1 MPPKKRRRAK
11 GEGGL
16 YQRADGMWMAQ
27 VLLPD
32 GTYYQRG
39 RKKYADAVTELAEM
53 RKDLANGILPNA
65 GQITVDKWLTYWL
78 DTIAAPRLKPRT
90 LATYRSTMKH
100 QLIPHLGSKKLGKL
114 TPTDIRRMVTQVTD
128 KHSTRTAQ
136 AAYSV
141 LAKALGDAV
150 KDGKIS
156 TNPCDRMD
164 RPQARSEE
172 RQPLTVDQAR
182 ALLLHV
188 AGQDAHAA
196 ARWSLALLT
205 GARQAE
211 ALGLTWDRVDLQ
223 LGVIDISWQ
232 LARLKLK
239 KGPRPDT
246 DVYPRAAFDVPATFT
261 FVPVHWTACL
271 VPTKTSGSRR
281 LVPLLPPVV
290 AALTALWEHKGRP
303 QTGLVFTRTDGAAVL
318 PRDDTNTWKQVCV
331 DAGIVATA
339 QDAPDQ
345 HAARHTVATLLQ
357 EAGVEEAVRMQI
369 LGHSTVTAHRGYAH
383 TSTDLT
389 RAALGQLEKLLAL
402 PADAADDSP

>member
-16 YQRADGMWMAQ
+16 HLRKSDQTWIAQ

-32 GTYYQRG
+32 GSYYQRG
-39 RKKYADAVTELAEM
+39 RKKYADAVTELASM
-53 RKDLANGILPNA
+53 RADLANGILPNA

-90 LATYRSTMKH
+90 LATYRSTIRH

-114 TPTDIRRMVTQVTD
+114 TPTDIRRMVTHVTD

-156 TNPCDRMD
+156 NNPCDRMD

-172 RQPLTVDQAR
+172 RQPLGVDHAR
-182 ALLLHV
+182 AVLMHV
-188 AGQDAHAA
+188 AGQDAQTA

-239 KGPRPDT
+239 KGPRPQT
-246 DVYPRAAFDVPATFT
+246 DVYPREAFDVPATFT
-261 FVPVHWTACL
+261 FTPVHWTACL
-271 VPTKTSGSRR
+271 VPTKTAGSRR

-290 AALTALWEHKGRP
+290 AALSALWEQRGHP
-303 QTGLVFTRTDGAAVL
+303 TQGLVFTRSDGAAVL
-318 PRDDTNTWKQVCV
+318 PRDDTDAWKQVCV
-331 DAGIVATA
+331 AAEIVKTA
-339 QDAPDQ
+339 EDAPDQ

-357 EAGVEEAVRMQI
+357 EAGVEEATRMAI
-369 LGHSTVTAHRGYAH
+369 LGHTTTTSHRQYAH

-389 RAALGQLEKLLAL
+389 RAALGQLEKLLEL
-402 PADAADDSP
+402 PAID